1 MLSFSTSLPPLRCP
15 LPCSPGTWGCWAG
28 GAPSTCTHQCRGG
41 GQIQEPKHGV
51 DATIQGS
58 SSQDLMWFLEGQAS
72 HGPGVRGCAG
82 QADRRTLKRLE
93 VQANRRWLLFLCQGE
108 KLKSRQ
114 AT

>member
-1 MLSFSTSLPPLRCP
+1 M
-15 LPCSPGTWGCWAG
+15 
-28 GAPSTCTHQCRGG
+28 
-41 GQIQEPKHGV
+41 